1 MAAIAPV
8 ATLIGTGVSL
18 YAANRQSQQQSAQNK
33 LQVQQA
39 QYDSTQRQTQ
49 LAAQAASDARQ
60 RQETLD
66 RTTASVRAR
75 LGAAGVSPDTGSA
88 AAITGGMAQTAAA
101 AQSDNNT
108 LFQARLAAG
117 RQSLLNT
124 DGSLT
129 AWLRAGQGFGG
140 VARSLLD

>member
-18 YAANRQSQQQSAQNK
+18 YATNRQQQQQSAQNK

-60 RQETLD
+60 RQETLE
-66 RTTASVRAR
+66 RTTASARAR
-75 LGAAGVSPDTGSA
+75 LAAAGVSPDTGSA

-101 AQSDNNT
+101 AQSDNNAV
-108 LFQARLAAG
+108 FQARLAAG

-129 AWLRAGQGFGG
+129 AWLRAGQSIGG